1 MKATKKANPHV
12 QDLLD
17 SCFKFAYSKVQ
28 DLLKYS
34 RE

>member
-1 MKATKKANPHV
+1 MKVTEKDDPYV
-12 QDLLD
+12 QDFLD

>member
-1 MKATKKANPHV
+1 MKATEKDNPHV

-17 SCFKFAYSKVQ
+17 PCFKFAYSKVQ
-28 DLLKYS
+28 DLLKYP